1 MHRKTCLWKLVLVVL
16 FAFAAYAPAAAQA
29 VDFSP
34 PTNFATGN
42 FPQDVAVGHF
52 NGDSDPDLAVV
63 NQSANSV
70 SVLLGGAGGSFSAP
84 TDYAVGLTP
93 LSLDVGDFN
102 GDSDPD
108 LAVANEGANTVS
120 VLLGAAGWNLHR
132 PDRLRRRHDAADRR
146 GRRLQRR
153 PRIRTWRS

>member
-1 MHRKTCLWKLVLVVL
+1 MHRKTCLGKLLV
-16 FAFAAYAPAAAQA
+16 AALLAIAACAPGTALA
-29 VDFSP
+29 VDFSA

-42 FPQDVAVGHF
+42 FPQDVAVGQF

-63 NQSANSV
+63 NQSGNSV

-120 VLLGAAGWNLHR
+120 VLLGGRRWNLHR
-132 PDRLRRRHDAADRR
+132 PHRLRRRRHAANR
-146 GRRLQRR
+146 GSR
-153 PRIRTWRS
+153 